1 EELDW
6 MERLQV
12 DAPLAEEHLELQCTS
27 GIGAYQNF
35 RRRGE
40 DVLDLAHPD
49 LARALRLDEVIYAR
63 AAAALIAVGQLADRQ
78 TRYPGEQGARLRT
91 HPLRVREMAGVVID
105 DLHLHR
111 MTRRDGSEA
120 GEELGDVAH
129 LLGHGHRHRVRALVA
144 EQAPPLLHGRPAS

>member
-1 EELDW
+1 RFVSAYSWTTSENVISLKSPASAIRTLYFRALQIFASSNNQWCTANRRVEELDW

-105 DLHLHR
+105 DL
-111 MTRRDGSEA
+111 
-120 GEELGDVAH
+120 
-129 LLGHGHRHRVRALVA
+129 
-144 EQAPPLLHGRPAS
+144 